1 LYTREALEVL
11 VRTQPQ
17 QVIDI
22 VLGMQER
29 LSKDSHNSSKPPSQ
43 DGLKKIPRTRS
54 LRGVSGKKP
63 GGQKGHE
70 GSRLEPVEDP
80 DHIMRYPVE
89 ACQGC
94 GHDLNPQAPDSVE
107 RRQVFDLP
115 PLDPVVTEH
124 QGDVKVCP
132 RCGREN
138 RATFPKNV
146 TQVTQYGS
154 GVNALA
160 IYCTQWQLLPL
171 DRTASL
177 FDELFGLPLGTG
189 TLCDMIQRAHVSLED
204 VEVRIRDQIRR
215 SAIVNFDE
223 SGVRCQ
229 KKLGW
234 VHSASTPKLTTY
246 HFDSKRGNEAMN
258 TMGILPTF
266 QGRAIHDH
274 LNAYFLYACRHGL
287 CNAHHLREL
296 VFIAEQYHE
305 DWAQKMMVCLRGM
318 LGAVEEAKAC
328 GRSALS
334 SEELRLWQKRYD
346 ALLKQAQQ
354 YHAALPALPAHNG
367 RGRKKQRPGKNLLD
381 RLDRDQ
387 EAVLAFL
394 YDFTVPF
401 TNNLAERDIRMA
413 KLKQKISGCFRSLLG
428 AQAFC
433 RIRGSLSTAHK
444 QGWNIFQALQSA
456 AIGSPWIPSQNLP
469 A

>member
-1 LYTREALEVL
+1 
-11 VRTQPQ
+11 
-17 QVIDI
+17 
-22 VLGMQER
+22 
-29 LSKDSHNSSKPPSQ
+29 LSQ
-43 DGLKKIPRTRS
+43 
-54 LRGVSGKKP
+54 
-63 GGQKGHE
+63 
-70 GSRLEPVEDP
+70 
-80 DHIMRYPVE
+80 
-89 ACQGC
+89 
-94 GHDLNPQAPDSVE
+94 QAPDSVE

-115 PLDPVVTEH
+115 SLDPVVTEH

-132 RCGREN
+132 RCGQEN
-138 RATFPKNV
+138 RATFPQSV
-146 TQVTQYGS
+146 TQSTQYGS

-160 IYCTQWQLLPL
+160 IYCTQWQLIPL
-171 DRTASL
+171 DRTANL

-189 TLCDMIQRAHVSLED
+189 TLCDMIQRTHLSLED
-204 VEVRIRDQIRR
+204 VEAGIRDQIRR

-234 VHSASTPKLTTY
+234 VHSASTSVLTTY
-246 HFDSKRGNEAMN
+246 HFDTKRGNQAMN

-296 VFIAEQYHE
+296 IFIAEQYHE
-305 DWAQKMMVCLRGM
+305 DWAKKMMACLREM
-318 LGAVEEAKAC
+318 LGAVEAAKAW

-334 SEELRLWQKRYD
+334 SQELRQWQKRYD
-346 ALLKQAQQ
+346 AVLKQAQR
-354 YHAALPALPAHNG
+354 YHADLPALPAHKG

-433 RIRGSLSTAHK
+433 RIRGYLSTAHK
-444 QGWNIFQALQSA
+444 QGQNIFKTLQSVA
-456 AIGSPWIPSQNLP
+456 NGSPWIPSQYLP

>member
-1 LYTREALEVL
+1 ML
-11 VRTQPQ
+11 VKTQPQ
-17 QVIDI
+17 RVIDI

-29 LSKDSHNSSKPPSQ
+29 LSKDSRNSSLPPSQ

-63 GGQKGHE
+63 GGQKDHV
-70 GSRLEPVEDP
+70 GSRLEPVAHP
-80 DHIMRYPVE
+80 DHTQPHPVE

-94 GHDLNPQAPDSVE
+94 GQDLSRQAADDLE

-115 PLDPVVTEH
+115 PLKPIITEH
-124 QGDVKVCP
+124 QGEVKVCP

-138 RATFPKNV
+138 RATFPERV
-146 TQVTQYGS
+146 TQATQYGPC
-154 GVNALA
+154 VNALA
-160 IYCTQWQLLPL
+160 IYCTQWQLLPME
-171 DRTASL
+171 RTASL
-177 FDELFGLPLGTG
+177 FEELFGLPLGTG
-189 TLCDMIQRAHVSLED
+189 TLCDMIQRASLSLED
-204 VEVRIRDQIRR
+204 VEAQIRDQIRR
-215 SAIVNFDE
+215 SPIVNFDE

-234 VHSASTPKLTTY
+234 VHCASTPELTIY
-246 HFDSKRGNEAMN
+246 HYDAKRGNQAMN
-258 TMGILPTF
+258 AMGILPTF

-296 VFIAEQYHE
+296 IFIAEQYHE
-305 DWAQKMMVCLRGM
+305 DWAKKMMACLRGM
-318 LGAVEEAKAC
+318 LGAVEAAKAC

-334 SEELRLWQKRYD
+334 SQELQQWQKRYD
-346 ALLKQAQQ
+346 QVLKQAQQ
-354 YHAALPALPAHNG
+354 YHAALAALPAHKG

-381 RLDRDQ
+381 RLDCDQ

-433 RIRGSLSTAHK
+433 RIRGYLSTAHK
-444 QGWNIFQALQSA
+444 QGWNIFKALQSV
-456 AIGSPWIPSQNLP
+456 AIGSPWIPAQNFP